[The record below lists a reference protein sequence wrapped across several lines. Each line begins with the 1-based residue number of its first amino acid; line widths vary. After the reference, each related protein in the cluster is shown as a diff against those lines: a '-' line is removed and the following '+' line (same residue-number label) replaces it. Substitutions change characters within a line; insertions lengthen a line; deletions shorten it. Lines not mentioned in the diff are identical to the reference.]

1 MEILFKIYVS
11 PKIKDFLCEKE
22 SIRLMKAMKYK
33 KNVLI
38 IYPHWH
44 PANLAGVH
52 RPRLIGNFLPDFGW
66 HPIILTVK
74 EEFFEETP
82 DLDFKK
88 TFRDHYEVHRVNA
101 MSVSKVR
108 FFGDIGIRSFSQ
120 LYKGAKKII
129 EEKQIDFIWIPVPSY
144 YPALLGRLLFSKY
157 KIPYGIDYIDPWVR
171 DIKNYP
177 SSGLRQR
184 LALMIANF
192 LEPIAVKNASLI
204 SGVSKAYYQEVLDR
218 NNKKGVMIDVAMP
231 YGFDPSDHEI
241 QLNIETPWQHEK
253 NVIPYIYAG
262 AFLPNS
268 ASFFHMF
275 FKTIKDLRET
285 NQWHPSIK
293 LYFIGTGLYPGTT
306 IQDIANSYGLKEMVI
321 EKRDRLPYLNILYF
335 LSQAKGVLAIGSPSP
350 HYTASKIFQSI
361 LSERPV
367 FAFFHEKSTVVDI
380 LNEAKADRF
389 LMTYNESDTEEDLQI
404 RLKAILINYFTADLT
419 WDIDIQSLYKYSAK
433 ASAEALVNGF
443 NIVIKNNEA

>member
-1 MEILFKIYVS
+1 M
-11 PKIKDFLCEKE
+11 
-22 SIRLMKAMKYK
+22 

-52 RPRLIGNFLPDFGW
+52 RPRLIGNFLPEHGW

-88 TFRDHYEVHRVNA
+88 TFRDHYEVHRVDA
-101 MSVSKVR
+101 KPLTKVR
-108 FFGDIGIRSFSQ
+108 IFGDIGIRSFSQ
-120 LYKGAKKII
+120 LYRGAKKII
-129 EEKQIDFIWIPVPSY
+129 EEKKIDFIWIPVPSY
-144 YPALLGRLLFSKY
+144 YPALLGRRLYSKY

-171 DIKNYP
+171 DMKNYP

-184 LALMIANF
+184 LALGIAKV
-192 LEPIAVKNASLI
+192 LEPIAVKKAALI
-204 SGVSKAYYQEVLDR
+204 SGVAKAYYQGVLDR
-218 NNKKGVMIDVAMP
+218 NDKKGNMLDVAMP
-231 YGFDPSDHEI
+231 YGFDPKDHDI
-241 QLNIETPWQHEK
+241 QLDIDTPWQDEK
-253 NVIPYIYAG
+253 DVIPYIYAG

-268 ASFFHMF
+268 ASFFHSF
-275 FKTIKDLRET
+275 FKTIKKFRNNNT
-285 NQWHPSIK
+285 WHSNIK

-306 IQDIANSYGLKEMVI
+306 IQDIANTYGLNDIVI
-321 EKRDRLPYLNILYF
+321 EKRERLPFLNILYF

-361 LSERPV
+361 LSKRPV

-380 LNEAKADRF
+380 LTEANAHQF
-389 LMTYNESDTEEDLQI
+389 LMIYGETDTEEGLNNRLEDILKSYFLTETNWNVDLE
-404 RLKAILINYFTADLT
+404 
-419 WDIDIQSLYKYSAK
+419 SLNKYSAK
-433 ASAEALVNGF
+433 VSAKVLVDAF
-443 NIVIKNNEA
+443 DTILERNNA